1 MAFVSVCIIFGVLV
15 VCELVRG
22 LIGRLGRPTLKTML
36 MDAVLSV
43 ETCAVGFEMG
53 VIMELHGVYCWL
65 AGIFCNCLYQS
76 FRWHGLQPP
85 IPYMHVTD
93 YLDGKQTLTAVAS
106 RSAVVV
112 AAGLATYR
120 SVDCISSLTS
130 SHSLLLIA

>member
-1 MAFVSVCIIFGVLV
+1 MAFVSVCIILGVLV
-15 VCELVRG
+15 VCDLVRG
-22 LIGRLGRPTLKTML
+22 LIGRQVGRPTLKTAL

-76 FRWHGLQPP
+76 FRWRGLQPP

-93 YLDGKQTLTAVAS
+93 YLDSKQTLTAVAW

-120 SVDCISSLTS
+120 LVDCVNYFTF
-130 SHSLLLIA
+130 